1 MVVVEVGWAR
11 RPWDLTKCRWGL
23 LGGRRGRS
31 LGLALSTYGNPNL
44 PQAPTQLTCSAVEP
58 VHGKDVLHGADAGV
72 FFVGF
77 TKEAP
82 APAKPSCK
90 PSPRADAGQA
100 KPGRP
105 GSKGQ
110 RGGRRK

>member
-1 MVVVEVGWAR
+1 MTEVLDSR
-11 RPWDLTKCRWGL
+11 FFYY
-23 LGGRRGRS
+23 GGRQ
-31 LGLALSTYGNPNL
+31 STYRHPNP

-82 APAKPSCK
+82 APAKPA
-90 PSPRADAGQA
+90 PRADADRTKA
-100 KPGRP
+100 GRP

>member
-1 MVVVEVGWAR
+1 MAEV
-11 RPWDLTKCRWGL
+11 
-23 LGGRRGRS
+23 LGS
-31 LGLALSTYGNPNL
+31 FHIPKTPNL

-77 TKEAP
+77 TKEA
-82 APAKPSCK
+82 APSTP
-90 PSPRADAGQA
+90 PPRATPAADRA

-110 RGGRRK
+110 RGARRK

>member
-11 RPWDLTKCRWGL
+11 RPWDLTSCGWRL
-23 LGGRRGRS
+23 LGGRRDRS
-31 LGLALSTYGNPNL
+31 LGLALSTYRHPNL

-82 APAKPSCK
+82 APAKPA
-90 PSPRADAGQA
+90 PRADADRA
-100 KPGRP
+100 KAGRP
-105 GSKGQ
+105 GSKVSKGQ
-110 RGGRRK
+110 RGARRK